1 VLVTAPRGVLRPA
14 PRDTTPAG
22 DAANQPPAM
31 AASSATPESGADGAQ
46 PDNEEDAPLHRR
58 ALIRATLPRP
68 VGEVPVRAIP
78 TFTIREA
85 ANARPNKF
93 RHKGRP
99 NGAARQG
106 RPQHIGP
113 MSMGNQV
120 SQQPGNLRGPQGRN
134 GPAKKAGGHQPQ
146 RAGGHQPSRGPKGP
160 QGGGG
165 NKRFK

>member
-1 VLVTAPRGVLRPA
+1 MPA
-14 PRDTTPAG
+14 AG
-22 DAANQPPAM
+22 AGAGIGAAANQPPAM
-31 AASSATPESGADGAQ
+31 AASPATPDAGSNPEPDANAPQ
-46 PDNEEDAPLHRR
+46 PPREEEAPLHRR

-85 ANARPNKF
+85 AAARPNKF

-106 RPQHIGP
+106 RQQVGP
-113 MSMGNQV
+113 MSMGNQAR
-120 SQQPGNLRGPQGRN
+120 PGNTRGPQGR
-134 GPAKKAGGHQPQ
+134 GGAAKKAGGHQPH
-146 RAGGHQPSRGPKGP
+146 RAGGHQPARGGQKGP
-160 QGGGG
+160 HGGG

>member
-1 VLVTAPRGVLRPA
+1 
-14 PRDTTPAG
+14 
-22 DAANQPPAM
+22 M
-31 AASSATPESGADGAQ
+31 AASPATPDSGEAQ
-46 PDNEEDAPLHRR
+46 PVHEEDAPLHRR

-85 ANARPNKF
+85 AAARPNKF

-99 NGAARQG
+99 NGAARQ
-106 RPQHIGP
+106 RQPIGP
-113 MSMGNQV
+113 MSMGNNQAR
-120 SQQPGNLRGPQGRN
+120 PGNTRGPQGR
-134 GPAKKAGGHQPQ
+134 GGAAKKAGGQPPH

-160 QGGGG
+160 HGGG

>member
-1 VLVTAPRGVLRPA
+1 VLRPA
-14 PRDTTPAG
+14 APRDGLQRGVTPPASG
-22 DAANQPPAM
+22 GTPPNQPPAM
-31 AASSATPESGADGAQ
+31 AASPATPDDPSAAAQ
-46 PDNEEDAPLHRR
+46 PPPEEDAPLHRR

-85 ANARPNKF
+85 AAARPNKF

-106 RPQHIGP
+106 RPQIGP
-113 MSMGNQV
+113 MSMGNQAR
-120 SQQPGNLRGPQGRN
+120 PGNTRGPQGR
-134 GPAKKAGGHQPQ
+134 GGAAKKAGGHQPH
-146 RAGGHQPSRGPKGP
+146 RAGGHQPRGPKGP

-165 NKRFK
+165 KRFK